1 MPLVEEIANAI
12 DIPMTVMVQSGIIRD
27 VSDVKAFLDA
37 GASSYAINTS
47 AVENP
52 DVISEATARYGEG
65 CILGVINPKLIAPNR
80 WEPYIY
86 NGTKSTG
93 LDAVEWAQEMVARGA
108 GQILVNSMQTE
119 NKGIGYELDLIRA
132 IASAVSVPV
141 IASGGA
147 GSFSH
152 LYEVLTSTDA
162 SGALVNSMFHAGR
175 CSIADA
181 KAFLAEL

>member
-1 MPLVEEIANAI
+1 
-12 DIPMTVMVQSGIIRD
+12 
-27 VSDVKAFLDA
+27 
-37 GASSYAINTS
+37 
-47 AVENP
+47 
-52 DVISEATARYGEG
+52 
-65 CILGVINPKLIAPNR
+65 
-80 WEPYIY
+80 
-86 NGTKSTG
+86 
-93 LDAVEWAQEMVARGA
+93 MVAGGA

-119 NKGIGYELDLIRA
+119 NKGIGYELDLIHA